1 MKKIKD
7 ILKDS
12 PLCEEHKE
20 ERDRM
25 VNYLISDI
33 EYVRGLGFTDDAWGI
48 MSRIAYNMRWIIP
61 EMKDMDD
68 RIKKLEH
75 EDTATD

>member
-7 ILKDS
+7 IYKDI
-12 PLCEEHKE
+12 PLCEEHRE

-25 VNYLISDI
+25 LDCLINDI
-33 EYVRGLGFTDDAWGI
+33 EYVRGLGITDDVWGVL
-48 MSRIAYNMRWIIP
+48 SRIAYNMRWIIP

-68 RIKKLEH
+68 RIKKLEN
-75 EDTATD
+75 DRAVTD